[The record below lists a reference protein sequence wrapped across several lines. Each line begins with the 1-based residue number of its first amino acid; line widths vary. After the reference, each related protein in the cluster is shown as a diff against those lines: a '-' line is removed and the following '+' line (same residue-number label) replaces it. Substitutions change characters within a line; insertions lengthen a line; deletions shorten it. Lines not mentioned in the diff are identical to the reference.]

1 MDCRLKTMPYEID
14 GHELTLSCNMNV
26 LADLQ
31 EQYGDVEELLD
42 SERSMRSYLRL
53 LAAMINNALREQG
66 KAASYTAEALGQ
78 RIGFREFR
86 RTSGDV
92 FALLVSSVI
101 DPDAPEEAAQPEE
114 KAPEE
119 SEKNAVTSEDDRTA
133 STSPGI

>member
-14 GHELTLSCNMNV
+14 GHELTISCNMNV

-66 KAASYTAEALGQ
+66 KAASYTAEALRG
-78 RIGFREFR
+78 
-86 RTSGDV
+86 SGKPRPC
-92 FALLVSSVI
+92 FH
-101 DPDAPEEAAQPEE
+101 QQC
-114 KAPEE
+114 
-119 SEKNAVTSEDDRTA
+119 N
-133 STSPGI
+133 